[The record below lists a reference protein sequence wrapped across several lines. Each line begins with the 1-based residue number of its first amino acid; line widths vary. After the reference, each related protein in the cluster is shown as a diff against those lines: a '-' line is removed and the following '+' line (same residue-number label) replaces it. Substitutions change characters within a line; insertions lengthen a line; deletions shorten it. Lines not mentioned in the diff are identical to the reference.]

1 LDASLRRRLPCQGAS
16 VTKTC
21 CNGDCHQGR
30 ECPLRQRKSALVVRV
45 PPWPLLL
52 LAFLLAAIF
61 ATWT

>member
-1 LDASLRRRLPCQGAS
+1 MTD
-16 VTKTC
+16 TC

-52 LAFLLAAIF
+52 AFLLAAIF
-61 ATWT
+61 ATCT